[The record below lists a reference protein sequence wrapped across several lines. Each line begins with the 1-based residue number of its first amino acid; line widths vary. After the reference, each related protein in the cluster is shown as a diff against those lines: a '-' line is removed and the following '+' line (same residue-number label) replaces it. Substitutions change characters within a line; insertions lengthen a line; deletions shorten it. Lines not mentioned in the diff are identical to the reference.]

1 MKKTILIVILIVLV
15 IGVCTAAYFMLN
27 PPVEDLTAY
36 EDITDF
42 DGTDAEPV
50 SDETIVNNIKDA
62 LRKEYQK
69 EVDNFDE
76 IFQFAVLNN
85 KIYKV
90 TTSDKEGFETSYYLA
105 LLRYNNEENQEIFDT
120 AVLDDMYKFIDRMDG
135 LYNTYNELYIRM
147 NKNQIIKMRCT
158 PTQSPATYFSMVQF
172 TGKKLINKST
182 KDLDMVQDYIDEK
195 QKYLDEGDIESLA
208 QITLGSNNL
217 NFYYHEEEYFTQLTQ
232 ILELADQKAKEAAAN
247 GEYDKASIYYSG
259 TLDDIYNL
267 FGCNNVYE
275 ITSETLDQIDQ
286 NPYLPD
292 KDTFVNV
299 LYSYADVMSHSEKR
313 MESGAQLTALLNQI
327 APR

>member
-1 MKKTILIVILIVLV
+1 M
-15 IGVCTAAYFMLN
+15 
-27 PPVEDLTAY
+27 
-36 EDITDF
+36 
-42 DGTDAEPV
+42 
-50 SDETIVNNIKDA
+50 
-62 LRKEYQK
+62 
-69 EVDNFDE
+69 
-76 IFQFAVLNN
+76 
-85 KIYKV
+85 
-90 TTSDKEGFETSYYLA
+90 
-105 LLRYNNEENQEIFDT
+105 
-120 AVLDDMYKFIDRMDG
+120 
-135 LYNTYNELYIRM
+135 
-147 NKNQIIKMRCT
+147 
-158 PTQSPATYFSMVQF
+158 
-172 TGKKLINKST
+172 
-182 KDLDMVQDYIDEK
+182 
-195 QKYLDEGDIESLA
+195 
-208 QITLGSNNL
+208 
-217 NFYYHEEEYFTQLTQ
+217 TQ